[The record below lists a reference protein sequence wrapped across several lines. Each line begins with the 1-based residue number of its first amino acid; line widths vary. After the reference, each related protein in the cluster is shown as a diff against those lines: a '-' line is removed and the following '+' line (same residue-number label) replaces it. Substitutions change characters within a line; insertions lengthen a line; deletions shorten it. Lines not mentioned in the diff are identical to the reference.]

1 MNLKMLKHHNALMLA
16 SLALTN
22 SNTSP
27 GMQGHPASHPLEVLL
42 VWLPAQ
48 LVLQDLLE
56 LQALQVVQV
65 LLRSL
70 QGPCRKAYTKKNPIP
85 TPPPSLVN

>member
-1 MNLKMLKHHNALMLA
+1 MNLNILKHHDALMFA

-27 GMQGHPASHPLEVLL
+27 GMQGHPVSHPLV
-42 VWLPAQ
+42 AQ

-56 LQALQVVQV
+56 LQVLQVVQV
-65 LLRSL
+65 LRSL
-70 QGPCRKAYTKKNPIP
+70 QGPCRKAPI
-85 TPPPSLVN
+85 PPPSLAN